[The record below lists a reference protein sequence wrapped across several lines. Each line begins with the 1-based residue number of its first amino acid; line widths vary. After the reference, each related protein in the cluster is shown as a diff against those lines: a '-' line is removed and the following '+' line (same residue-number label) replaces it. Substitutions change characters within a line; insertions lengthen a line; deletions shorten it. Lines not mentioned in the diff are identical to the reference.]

1 MSESPLYRKR
11 TIALWYQA
19 PVGAV
24 RDSVEWMDFATGEW
38 TPAGLGE
45 QGKIKFVTF
54 MMSSAIIGKS
64 GSDTGE
70 LIAAYPL
77 TSVHSI
83 ETSPEVMKMQLRV
96 HMGAAIYRPENVQ
109 VLPDVH
115 FEGLVGQEEA
125 LPGAR
130 IQIDTEKPIKLLVNA
145 VSGRDAPSGCQEI
158 GPVRPNGFQ
167 GDAPGMAYR
176 GAIRY
181 KRGAAGA
188 GGADAGEWVYVK
200 NNGHLGDLDSPSG
213 YSKIRGYNIF
223 SRETI
228 TVNTQSC

>member
-1 MSESPLYRKR
+1 MLTYFPLNF
-11 TIALWYQA
+11 Q
-19 PVGAV
+19 
-24 RDSVEWMDFATGEW
+24 
-38 TPAGLGE
+38 
-45 QGKIKFVTF
+45 
-54 MMSSAIIGKS
+54 
-64 GSDTGE
+64 
-70 LIAAYPL
+70 
-77 TSVHSI
+77 
-83 ETSPEVMKMQLRV
+83 VMKMQLRV
-96 HMGAAIYRPENVQ
+96 HMGAAIYRPENIQ

-115 FEGLVGQEEA
+115 CEGLVGQSEYVS
-125 LPGAR
+125 
-130 IQIDTEKPIKLLVNA
+130 DTKMDTTSPIKLLVDARNA
-145 VSGRDAPSGCQEI
+145 LGAPPGCQRI
-158 GPVRPNGFQ
+158 GEKRPVGFQ

-188 GGADAGEWVYVK
+188 GAGEWVYVK